1 MAAMAIVV
9 ENSGGMMN
17 AIPALVGLIIN
28 RLIQRAAREFGF
40 VSALVSAARST
51 VRTHAVNN
59 AAAAMSA
66 LASAGRP
73 PPPGPVSTS
82 ATARHATAAG
92 AGNCSPPIGYVAAN
106 SAYVGTAPKIPIGI
120 PASCAR
126 SCFLGD
132 SRIIIPARKSCMRS
146 PACPAPPHATAA
158 AIKFVTIAP
167 GATSA
172 NTSWMILPIGPI
184 GLISVSPV
192 HRTATY
198 DITAATGSA
207 RIGCQRAIPKLRW
220 STEAVH
226 TPVTASPTIHHDRGI
241 PSGWSSL
248 KTADESADAPGGD
261 SSSGGGSSRTLPS
274 SIPAQPTSV
283 GLDFGRTSGD
293 LSSPGSSSSP
303 PPPPFA
309 ASPPSAGAPAGLTAE
324 PSPAVSSPAVSSS
337 SVFLDAATRASS
349 SASHAAASAMASLTR
364 MSGFMICRR
373 CASAMAATA
382 VDLPAK
388 GAPAT
393 ARRTRTPAR
402 SGSVGGISGGGRVS
416 MERSNTADASAVLGK
431 SSSSSGSGT
440 GTMGLPSASS
450 SGSGSGSGSGGST
463 GLPSSSSS
471 GSGSGSGSTKNSS
484 FSGSHSPAPV
494 R

>member
-1 MAAMAIVV
+1 MAATAIVV

-28 RLIQRAAREFGF
+28 RLIQRAAREFGLS
-40 VSALVSAARST
+40 SALVSAARST
-51 VRTHAVNN
+51 VRTHAVNS
-59 AAAAMSA
+59 AAAAMSG

-82 ATARHATAAG
+82 ATARHAIAAG

-132 SRIIIPARKSCMRS
+132 SRIISPARKSCMRS

-207 RIGCQRAIPKLRW
+207 RIGCQRAMPKLRW
-220 STEAVH
+220 STDAVH
-226 TPVTASPTIHHDRGI
+226 APVTARPTIHHDRGI
-241 PSGWSSL
+241 ASGWSSL
-248 KTADESADAPGGD
+248 TSASGESPAGD
-261 SSSGGGSSRTLPS
+261 DSSRTFPS

-283 GLDFGRTSGD
+283 GLDFDRTSGD
-293 LSSPGSSSSP
+293 LSSPGSSSSSSP
-303 PPPPFA
+303 PPP
-309 ASPPSAGAPAGLTAE
+309 
-324 PSPAVSSPAVSSS
+324 
-337 SVFLDAATRASS
+337 
-349 SASHAAASAMASLTR
+349 
-364 MSGFMICRR
+364 
-373 CASAMAATA
+373 
-382 VDLPAK
+382 
-388 GAPAT
+388 
-393 ARRTRTPAR
+393 R
-402 SGSVGGISGGGRVS
+402 SGALF
-416 MERSNTADASAVLGK
+416 E
-431 SSSSSGSGT
+431 
-440 GTMGLPSASS
+440 PSASTS
-450 SGSGSGSGSGGST
+450 S
-463 GLPSSSSS
+463 
-471 GSGSGSGSTKNSS
+471 
-484 FSGSHSPAPV
+484 
-494 R
+494 